1 MSENK
6 EVKFDDIEKGSVIYE
21 IDRTAIKRMVVTSDR
36 IATDSVD
43 PKYPDATFET
53 SYQILHHISDI
64 KDAPVITPGPD
75 IHERLINCG
84 RRHYYWDIL
93 TAAEINKERYRMD
106 HGKVKR
112 FYFGIIELEEE
123 ND

>member
-75 IHERLINCG
+75 TNCARCDKYETCEVITCDTKDG
-84 RRHYYWDIL
+84 L
-93 TAAEINKERYRMD
+93 TDSLRNAIAKKCGEWEP
-106 HGKVKR
+106 
-112 FYFGIIELEEE
+112 LAPEEAIK
-123 ND
+123 